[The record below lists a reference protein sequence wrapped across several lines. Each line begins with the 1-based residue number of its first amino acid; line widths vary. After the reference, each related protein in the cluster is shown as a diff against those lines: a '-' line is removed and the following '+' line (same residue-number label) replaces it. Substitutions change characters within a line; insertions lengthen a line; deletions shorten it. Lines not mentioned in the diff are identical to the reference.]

1 MGSSA
6 SKPARAAAS
15 AARKYPTRTPPTQ
28 PPRGERPHESA
39 AQRLAVRPQTHG
51 RTQARA
57 PVAGSTPGPNTYP
70 APRASAARD
79 EAINLD
85 SSDPDLGLQARL
97 RAVGPVQ
104 PNPTL
109 SNSSTVNYPASS
121 NTANQHANAQFQPSA
136 SSPLQT
142 LFPSARG
149 PSTNPAVA
157 LLEARSRLAEAA
169 DTEFSNI
176 GRRGAE
182 GRTFLDVITVR
193 QVLQLRDERGL
204 SGSEIEK
211 RMGLGHGVVEQL
223 GRRGVVACAGY

>member
-28 PPRGERPHESA
+28 PPRSERSQSA
-39 AQRLAVRPQTHG
+39 VQRLAARPQNHD
-51 RTQARA
+51 RAQARA
-57 PVAGSTPGPNTYP
+57 PVARPSPGPNTYP

-109 SNSSTVNYPASS
+109 SNSSTVNYPASP
-121 NTANQHANAQFQPSA
+121 NTPNQHANAQFQPSA

-149 PSTNPAVA
+149 PTTNPAVA